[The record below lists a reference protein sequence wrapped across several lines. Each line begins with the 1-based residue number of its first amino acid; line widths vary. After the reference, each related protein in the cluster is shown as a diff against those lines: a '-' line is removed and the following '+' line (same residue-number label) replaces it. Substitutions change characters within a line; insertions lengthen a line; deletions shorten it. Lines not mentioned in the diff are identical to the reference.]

1 MYADLQQGPP
11 GATSVSIIARV
22 APAFSYA
29 LPALGA
35 AISALML
42 INVFRAMRNAEAAG
56 IGAVSA
62 AIREANF
69 PIVVALYLGV
79 IVGLVGVVIGLVRMF
94 TTVTTATPSAW
105 YFLIIGIVGLLPV
118 LLLWEAQSLLLGV
131 IFSRSPGGV
140 VEVARQVTL
149 LSIMTMLFGAVSIL
163 ILLVTAFVP
172 LPRIL
177 HAKRKWAP
185 LVMLLLMETAVIAM
199 TVLYHLRNA
208 WLWVQFERS

>member
-1 MYADLQQGPP
+1 VTPDAQFAAAPKR
-11 GATSVSIIARV
+11 ASILARV

-42 INVFRAMRNAEAAG
+42 INVFQAMRNAEAAG

-62 AIREANF
+62 GIREANF
-69 PIVVALYLGV
+69 PIVITLYLGV
-79 IVGLVGVVIGLVRMF
+79 LLGFAGVVVGLVRMF
-94 TTVTTATPSAW
+94 TTTMTSTPSAW
-105 YFLIIGIVGLLPV
+105 YFLITGVVGLIPV

-131 IFSRSPGGV
+131 IFGHATGGV
-140 VEVARQVTL
+140 AEVARQVSL
-149 LSIMTMLFGAVSIL
+149 LAMTTMLLGVISIL
-163 ILLVTAFVP
+163 ILLVSMFVP

-185 LVMLLLMETAVIAM
+185 VVMLLLMETAVIAM
-199 TVLYHLRNA
+199 TALFHLRNA
-208 WLWVQFERS
+208 WLWVQFQRS

>member
-1 MYADLQQGPP
+1 MLADTQISNIP
-11 GATSVSIIARV
+11 TRVSILARV
-22 APAFSYA
+22 APALSYA

-56 IGAVSA
+56 LGAVSA
-62 AIREANF
+62 GISEANLA
-69 PIVVALYLGV
+69 VVVTLYLGV
-79 IVGLVGVVIGLVRMF
+79 ILGFVGVVIGLVRMF
-94 TTVTTATPSAW
+94 TTVTTDTPSAW
-105 YFLIIGIVGLLPV
+105 YFLFTGMIGLAPV

-131 IFSRSPGGV
+131 IFGRSPGGV
-140 VEVARQVTL
+140 VEVARQVSW
-149 LSIMTMLFGAVSIL
+149 LSMMTMLLGVVSIL
-163 ILLVTAFVP
+163 ILLVSAFVP

-185 LVMLLLMETAVIAM
+185 VVMLLLMETAVIAM

>member
-1 MYADLQQGPP
+1 MLPDTQISNVP
-11 GATSVSIIARV
+11 TRVSILARV
-22 APAFSYA
+22 APALSYA

-42 INVFRAMRNAEAAG
+42 INVFRAMRTAEAAG
-56 IGAVSA
+56 LGAVSA
-62 AIREANF
+62 GISEANLA
-69 PIVVALYLGV
+69 VVVTLYLGV
-79 IVGLVGVVIGLVRMF
+79 ILGFVGVVIGLVRMF

-105 YFLIIGIVGLLPV
+105 YFLLTGMIGLGPI

-131 IFSRSPGGV
+131 IFGRSPGGV
-140 VEVARQVTL
+140 VEVARQVSL
-149 LSIMTMLFGAVSIL
+149 LSLMTMLLGAVSIL
-163 ILLVTAFVP
+163 ILLVSAFVP

-185 LVMLLLMETAVIAM
+185 VVMLLLMETAVIAM

>member
-1 MYADLQQGPP
+1 MTPVSAQP
-11 GATSVSIIARV
+11 TRVSILARV
-22 APAFSYA
+22 VPALSYA

-35 AISALML
+35 VISALML

-56 IGAVSA
+56 LGAVSA
-62 AIREANF
+62 AISEANLA
-69 PIVVALYLGV
+69 VVVTLYLGV
-79 IVGLVGVVIGLVRMF
+79 VLGFAGVVIGVVRMF

-105 YFLIIGIVGLLPV
+105 YFLITGIIGLVPV

-131 IFSRSPGGV
+131 IFGRTLGGV

-149 LSIMTMLFGAVSIL
+149 LSIMTMLLGAVSIL
-163 ILLVTAFVP
+163 ILLVSAFVP

-185 LVMLLLMETAVIAM
+185 VVMLLLVETAVIGM
-199 TVLYHLRNA
+199 TVLFHLRSA
-208 WLWVQFERS
+208 WLWVQFQRS

>member
-11 GATSVSIIARV
+11 DATSVSIIARV
-22 APAFSYA
+22 APSFSFA

-35 AISALML
+35 AIRALML
-42 INVFRAMRNAEAAG
+42 INVFRAMRSAEAAG

-62 AIREANF
+62 GIREANF

-163 ILLVTAFVP
+163 ILLVSAFVP

-199 TVLYHLRNA
+199 TVVYHLRNA

>member
-1 MYADLQQGPP
+1 VTPEAQIPIAP
-11 GATSVSIIARV
+11 TRVSILARI
-22 APAFSYA
+22 APALSYA

-35 AISALML
+35 AVSALML

-62 AIREANF
+62 AISEANLAV
-69 PIVVALYLGV
+69 VVALYLGV
-79 IVGLVGVVIGLVRMF
+79 VLGFVGVVIGLVRMF
-94 TTVTTATPSAW
+94 TTITTATPSAW
-105 YFLIIGIVGLLPV
+105 YFLITGMIGLVPI

-131 IFSRSPGGV
+131 IFGRSPGGV

-149 LSIMTMLFGAVSIL
+149 LSIMTTLVAVLGIL
-163 ILLVTAFVP
+163 ILLASAFVP

-185 LVMLLLMETAVIAM
+185 VVMLLLMETAVIAL

-208 WLWVQFERS
+208 WLWVQFQRS

>member
-1 MYADLQQGPP
+1 M
-11 GATSVSIIARV
+11 TSDSQFAAVPTRASILARV
-22 APAFSYA
+22 APALSYA

-35 AISALML
+35 AVSALML

-56 IGAVSA
+56 IGAVA
-62 AIREANF
+62 AGMREASF

-79 IVGLVGVVIGLVRMF
+79 ILGFAGVVIGLVRMF

-131 IFSRSPGGV
+131 IFGRSPGGV
-140 VEVARQVTL
+140 VEVARQVSV
-149 LSIMTMLFGAVSIL
+149 LSVMTMLFGAVSIL
-163 ILLVTAFVP
+163 ILLVSAFVP
-172 LPRIL
+172 LPRVL
-177 HAKRKWAP
+177 CAKRKWAP

-208 WLWVQFERS
+208 WLWVQFQRS